1 MQHDTTPEN
10 AGRARAR
17 DDRPPPP
24 MDPAELG
31 EHASGAGALGDVP
44 LADEALRDDAL
55 RTGTE
60 RDDEPGG
67 DLRPDETRS
76 LYAVE
81 GEDARDEPT
90 IDEALAD
97 LDRAPGD
104 LDRVRTDDRRAAP
117 SEHESS
123 RPLSGEPRA
132 IEGTRGEAL
141 RDGYELANEDEDP
154 PAAAPG
160 RLRD

>member
-1 MQHDTTPEN
+1 MDRDTNRP
-10 AGRARAR
+10 RHSR

-24 MDPAELG
+24 IDPDELG
-31 EHASGAGALGDVP
+31 EHASGSGALGDVP
-44 LADEALRDDAL
+44 LGDEELREDAL
-55 RTGTE
+55 GTGLT

-76 LYAVE
+76 LYDVA
-81 GEDARDEPT
+81 GEDARTDKP

-97 LDRAPGD
+97 LDRPPGGLGD
-104 LDRVRTDDRRAAP
+104 LRTDDRRAAP

-123 RPLSGEPRA
+123 RPLSGEPRT

-141 RDGYELANEDEDP
+141 RDGYELTNEDEDP

-160 RLRD
+160 RLGH